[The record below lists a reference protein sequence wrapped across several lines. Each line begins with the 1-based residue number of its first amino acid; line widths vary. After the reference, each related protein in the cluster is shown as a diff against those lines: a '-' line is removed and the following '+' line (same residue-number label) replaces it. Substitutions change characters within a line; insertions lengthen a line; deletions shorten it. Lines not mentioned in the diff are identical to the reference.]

1 MTETN
6 LNLVLTNALKC
17 SSELAVKVADLYA
30 SGNKCADSEFAKLKL
45 LIDRIEALTSY
56 GFDET
61 VVTTIQPNT
70 CYYINYNLQRY
81 KFISYIP
88 TTSDYLVIYLNSLT
102 NSYTIYGD
110 GILNTQSLLVKK
122 LTELG
127 ILIEEFCN
135 NFCTIYTLYLTCSD
149 EVLRFDLHYTEDSVP
164 LVLQYT
170 NAAPPNNGVCETT
183 TTIAKNCLKEEEADD
198 MMHKIMHECNIC
210 DCQLI
215 N

>member
-17 SSELAVKVADLYA
+17 SSELAVQVADLYA

-61 VVTTIQPNT
+61 VVTT
-70 CYYINYNLQRY
+70 
-81 KFISYIP
+81 
-88 TTSDYLVIYLNSLT
+88 
-102 NSYTIYGD
+102 
-110 GILNTQSLLVKK
+110 
-122 LTELG
+122 
-127 ILIEEFCN
+127 
-135 NFCTIYTLYLTCSD
+135 
-149 EVLRFDLHYTEDSVP
+149 
-164 LVLQYT
+164 
-170 NAAPPNNGVCETT
+170 
-183 TTIAKNCLKEEEADD
+183 TIAKNCLKEKEADD